1 MKVAASAGDQEMHMY
16 TMYKDKILSKVEL
29 TQTLRDFQ
37 SSQNEMKSKDRD
49 DERMQRLKRDSR
61 DHTSE

>member
-1 MKVAASAGDQEMHMY
+1 MNSLMHMY
-16 TMYKDKILSKVEL
+16 TMYKDKILSKEEL

-61 DHTSE
+61 DHISE